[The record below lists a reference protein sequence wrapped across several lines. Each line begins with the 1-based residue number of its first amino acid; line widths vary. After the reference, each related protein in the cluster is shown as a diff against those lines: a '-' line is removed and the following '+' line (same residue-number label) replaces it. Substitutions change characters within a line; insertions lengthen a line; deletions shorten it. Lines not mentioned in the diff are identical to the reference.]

1 MGKEGEN
8 KKLAEDKKKLNIYF
22 LEILR
27 RSFLFFF
34 FFIRIFATR
43 TKVGSEKKL
52 MNYFLDF

>member
-27 RSFLFFF
+27 RFFFFF